1 MEFYI
6 EKGAL
11 KLAELD
17 DETPNDVVVIPDT
30 VKKIS
35 NKAFQ
40 NIWDMTSVIIPD
52 TVTEIGKEAF
62 EGCSDLISV
71 TIPAGVKKYV
81 IKLLKTALN

>member
-1 MEFYI
+1 
-6 EKGAL
+6 
-11 KLAELD
+11 
-17 DETPNDVVVIPDT
+17 
-30 VKKIS
+30 
-35 NKAFQ
+35 
-40 NIWDMTSVIIPD
+40 MTSVIIPD

>member
-1 MEFYI
+1 M
-6 EKGAL
+6 
-11 KLAELD
+11 
-17 DETPNDVVVIPDT
+17 PDT